1 MINIPLP
8 NHIVAYVTL
17 LFILID
23 ILSNTEKKATK
34 KVVSIGAFI
43 ANSTVKMHRSI
54 LIRLQ

>member
-8 NHIVAYVTL
+8 NHIVAYAIL

-34 KVVSIGAFI
+34 KVVSIGTFI